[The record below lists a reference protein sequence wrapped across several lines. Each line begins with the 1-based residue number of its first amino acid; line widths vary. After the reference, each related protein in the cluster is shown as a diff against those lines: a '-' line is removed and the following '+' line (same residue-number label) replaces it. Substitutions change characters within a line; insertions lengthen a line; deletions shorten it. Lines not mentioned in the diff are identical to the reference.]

1 MEYYIA
7 IIRGISAAIF
17 AISLSFINIYFFERG
32 YGMTYVGL
40 ITGISTVVGSAMRIP
55 SGLLSDILGPSRVLI
70 FGIFLRG
77 FALTIIAIF
86 MYYNFDLIC
95 FFPLLLLNSAGFSLL
110 ITSSNSIISL
120 YFREFDLTRVLSVVR
135 VGVNI
140 GFSVGPLLGGFISEF
155 SFPLLFIIS
164 GFLSFV
170 LLVFLIKIKSKI
182 DGKIVKTQK
191 LSEKILF
198 KDIFSP
204 VLDTKFLTLLLFV
217 FFGGVIISQFLNS
230 LPVIAKTQNFSNRQI
245 GLFFTQNGFFVII
258 LQIPLVRFITKF
270 FIKGD
275 IKIREEAI
283 NKNNISSSKISAVFF
298 GLLLYVVA
306 FNFFGIYQSFAWYS
320 FCVFIL
326 TLGEI
331 IFQTFSMDL
340 AMNFSPKDR
349 KGTYL
354 GFFEFFEAIGW
365 SVGKYFGG
373 FVFDLFHHDPKKF
386 WFVVS
391 LPALPAFLIIFVFW
405 IFTNKMNENKS
416 YTN

>member
-32 YGMTYVGL
+32 YSMAYVGL

-55 SGLLSDILGPSRVLI
+55 SGLFSDILGPSRVLV

-77 FALTIIAIF
+77 FALTMIAVF
-86 MYYNFDLIC
+86 MYYDFDLIW
-95 FFPLLLLNSAGFSLL
+95 FFPLLLLNSAGFSFL

-120 YFREFDLTRVLSVVR
+120 YFTEFGLTRALSTVR
-135 VGVNI
+135 VGINI

-155 SFPLLFIIS
+155 SFPLLFLIS
-164 GFLSFV
+164 GFLSF
-170 LLVFLIKIKSKI
+170 LLLSFVIKIKSRI
-182 DGKIVKTQK
+182 DGKIVKSQK
-191 LSEKILF
+191 VGEKILF

-204 VLDTKFLTLLLFV
+204 VLDTKFLILILFV
-217 FFGGVIISQFLNS
+217 FLGGVIISQFLNS
-230 LPVIAKTQNFSNRQI
+230 LPVIAKAQNFSNRQI
-245 GLFFTQNGFFVII
+245 GFFFTQNGFFVII
-258 LQIPLVRFITKF
+258 LQIPLVKFITKL
-270 FIKGD
+270 FIKDD
-275 IKIREEAI
+275 IKIGGEAI
-283 NKNNISSSKISAVFF
+283 NSNNINNKKISAVFF
-298 GLLLYVVA
+298 GLLLYVVS
-306 FNFFGIYQSFAWYS
+306 FNFFGFYQSFAWYS

-354 GFFEFFEAIGW
+354 GFFEFSEAIGW

-386 WFVVS
+386 WFIVS
-391 LPALPAFLIIFVFW
+391 LPALPAFLIILVFRSL
-405 IFTNKMNENKS
+405 TNKTHKS
-416 YTN
+416 RN